1 MLHHV
6 RDAPYQRFSPNEH
19 LTVSPDFLDKTL
31 NWIGKH
37 NIDIITMDEVAIRLK
52 DPHKSA
58 NQRRFVAITFDDA
71 YRDNLQY
78 ALPVLEKHQAPFTI
92 YVASG
97 LVEGLADV
105 WWENI
110 EALIRQQDHLVLATA
125 KGTIELNCDSPVNKQ
140 ASYQQLLA
148 YLTEEL
154 SEMQQ
159 REKVRELA
167 WLYKIDLE
175 AHRKREIMNWRELR
189 QLSTHPLCTLG
200 AHTIH
205 HYALARLDQK
215 DARLQ
220 MRESARV
227 LEVETGEETRHFAYP
242 YGYPAAAGPRDFQLA
257 GELGFQT
264 AVTTR
269 PGVIYP
275 EHGEHLTALPRIS
288 LNGKFQKN
296 RYTKALVSGLPT
308 LAMNRFERLNVD

>member
-1 MLHHV
+1 M
-6 RDAPYQRFSPNEH
+6 
-19 LTVSPDFLDKTL
+19 
-31 NWIGKH
+31 
-37 NIDIITMDEVAIRLK
+37 
-52 DPHKSA
+52 
-58 NQRRFVAITFDDA
+58 
-71 YRDNLQY
+71 
-78 ALPVLEKHQAPFTI
+78 
-92 YVASG
+92 SG
-97 LVEGLADV
+97 G
-105 WWENI
+105 ENI
-110 EALIRQQDHLVLATA
+110 EALIRQQDHMVLATA
-125 KGTIELNCDSPVNKQ
+125 TGTIELNCDSPANKQ
-140 ASYQQLLA
+140 TSYQQLLA

-154 SEMQQ
+154 SELQQ

-189 QLSTHPLCTLG
+189 LLSTHPLCTLG

-205 HYALARLDQK
+205 HYALARLDDK
-215 DARLQ
+215 DAKLQ

-227 LEVETGEETRHFAYP
+227 LEAETGVETRHFAYP
-242 YGYPAAAGPRDFQLA
+242 YGYPAAAGQRDFQLA
-257 GELGFQT
+257 SELGFQT

-269 PGVIYP
+269 PGVIYH